1 LSNAEQHQDYLM
13 TKEYDVLAIG
23 VAAVDDLL
31 YVSSYPP
38 SNVKVSVMARERHGG
53 GPACTAIATVG
64 TLEGRSAFCARLGE
78 DDLSTFI
85 EHLLEQCHV
94 DTTHIIRDSE
104 AAPYHSSIVVDLQG
118 NRNVF
123 YDASMF
129 RPVSSES
136 LADSLILSAEL
147 VLLDHV
153 AGPAATE
160 IAKKTRDLGVPILG
174 DIEGRSAAALRLA
187 DFVDHLV
194 VPIDF
199 ARWASNS
206 VNPMDACAYLAQT
219 RRASTVVTAGSD
231 GCYYTCGTDSSITH
245 LPAFKIQP
253 FDTNG
258 CGDTFHGAFA
268 LAVARNFPLNQAIA
282 FASAA
287 AAVKASGRN
296 GTNRGWNALPT
307 LEDVILLL
315 RSYPDGHPRSGL
327 LETIANMAMA

>member
-1 LSNAEQHQDYLM
+1 M
-13 TKEYDVLAIG
+13 TKRYDVLAIG

-38 SNVKVSVMARERHGG
+38 SNVKISVTARERHGG

-64 TLEGRSAFCARLGE
+64 TLKGRSAFCARLGN
-78 DDLSTFI
+78 DDLSI
-85 EHLLEQCHV
+85 HVKHLLQQCNV
-94 DTTHIIRDSE
+94 DTTHIIRDSD
-104 AAPYHSSIVVDLQG
+104 AAPYHSSIVVDLHG

-129 RPVSSES
+129 RPVTSDSV
-136 LADSLILSAEL
+136 ADSLILSAEL

-153 AGPAATE
+153 GGPALTE

-174 DIEGRSAAALRLA
+174 DVEGRSESALRLA
-187 DFVDHLV
+187 DFVDHLI

-206 VNPMDACAYLAQT
+206 EDPMNACAYLAQT
-219 RRASTVVTAGSD
+219 RRASTVVTAGPE
-231 GCYYTCGTDSSITH
+231 GCYYASGTGNSVTH
-245 LPAFKIQP
+245 FPAFKVETS
-253 FDTNG
+253 DTNG

-268 LAVARNFPLNQAIA
+268 LAAARNFSLDQAVT

-287 AAVKASGRN
+287 AAVKASGRS
-296 GTNRGWNALPT
+296 GTKSSGTKRGWDALPT
-307 LEDVILLL
+307 LDDVILLL
-315 RSYPDGHPRSGL
+315 RSYPGDHHRSEL
-327 LETIANMAMA
+327 LERIENMAMA